1 MQKLEESM
9 QNHVTK
15 SIIRYSSY
23 KAYNKKVSYFN
34 SSYYYI
40 LNLLLSPS
48 PIKYHHC
55 LYQGQKSRKCRM
67 RTSSLKY
74 LHTLS
79 KQVWRGKSSAEEEDG
94 FDGKVRNP
102 KDEEAVQLLRDSL
115 FLEHPQLPSILIDF
129 HTLLRFLRM
138 RDYDI
143 LKAKD
148 SFLKYLKWREE
159 FGVDA
164 IFKEFKFEEYE
175 EVQKYYPHGFH
186 GVDRYGRP
194 IYIERMGMLDVE
206 ALLKVTTTE
215 RLLKHHVYEQEK
227 TARLRFPACTILAS
241 KQIAS
246 TTAIIDVKGLGASS
260 LTKSTRYL
268 FTEFQKIASNY
279 YPEVLRS
286 NFRSKL
292 VELIDPSNLPAFL
305 GGECTCS
312 ARGGCMLSDKGPWND
327 PEILQ
332 RLESSKIKD
341 DGDFATIEEAWLSA
355 QSTPDQRCMQWGKEV
370 AETPLSK
377 TINQLEVTAEAA
389 NNKIRGVEAALEE
402 TKQVMESFVQQIN
415 DLKMN
420 LKNSANLKN

>member
-341 DGDFATIEEAWLSA
+341 DGDFATIEEAW
-355 QSTPDQRCMQWGKEV
+355 
-370 AETPLSK
+370 
-377 TINQLEVTAEAA
+377 
-389 NNKIRGVEAALEE
+389 KIRGVEAALEE

>member
-279 YPEVLRS
+279 YPETLNCLFIINAGSSFKILWKALKTFLDARTSSKIQVLRS

-341 DGDFATIEEAWLSA
+341 DGDFATIEEAW
-355 QSTPDQRCMQWGKEV
+355 
-370 AETPLSK
+370 
-377 TINQLEVTAEAA
+377 
-389 NNKIRGVEAALEE
+389 KIRGVEAALEE